1 MKPLPLPADPLL
13 AVVHRHWLPFHLGWS
28 STQPL
33 LALLAGVL
41 ILIRPKLLNLIVAVY
56 LIAVGLIGLFHLL

>member
-1 MKPLPLPADPLL
+1 MKPLPPLHDSLL
-13 AVVHRHWLPFHLGWS
+13 AVVHHRWLPFHIGWS
-28 STQPL
+28 VQPL

>member
-1 MKPLPLPADPLL
+1 MKPLPPFADSLL
-13 AVVHRHWLPFHLGWS
+13 AVVHHHWFPFRIGWS
-28 STQPL
+28 SAQPL